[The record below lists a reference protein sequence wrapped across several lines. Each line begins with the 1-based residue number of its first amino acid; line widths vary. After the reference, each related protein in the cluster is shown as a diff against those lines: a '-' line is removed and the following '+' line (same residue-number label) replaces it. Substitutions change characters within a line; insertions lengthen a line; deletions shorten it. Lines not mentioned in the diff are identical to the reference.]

1 MQVLGEALGEHIVN
15 VAAILES
22 LYPGIAIGPGMD
34 CNVEQID
41 GVVRIVNWKRQEK
54 RPTIDELKAAE
65 PAALAALQ
73 AEEAK
78 RIESHTARDDAKR
91 ALEHLDAIIA
101 GAPTATTAQLRT
113 AVEQLARIQKHIILA
128 TLGR

>member
-1 MQVLGEALGEHIVN
+1 MGEAPGEHIVN

-34 CNVEQID
+34 CNVEKID
-41 GVVRIVNWKRQEK
+41 DVVSVTNWKLPGK
-54 RPTIDELKAAE
+54 PPTLDELQAAE

-73 AEEAK
+73 AKATEKQEAD
-78 RIESHTARDDAKR
+78 TARDDAKR
-91 ALEHLDAIIA
+91 ALTALDTIIA
-101 GAPTATTAQLRT
+101 GAPTATTAQMRT
-113 AVEQLARIQKHIILA
+113 AIEQLARIQKHAILA

>member
-1 MQVLGEALGEHIVN
+1 MN

-34 CNVEQID
+34 CNVEKID
-41 GVVRIVNWKRQEK
+41 DVVSVTNWKLPGK
-54 RPTIDELKAAE
+54 PPTLDELQAAE

-73 AEEAK
+73 AKATEKQEAD
-78 RIESHTARDDAKR
+78 TARDDAKR
-91 ALEHLDAIIA
+91 ALTALDTIIA
-101 GAPTATTAQLRT
+101 GAPTATTAQMRT
-113 AVEQLARIQKHIILA
+113 AIEQLARIQKHAILA